1 MIGGREAMFRH
12 ISSIPPAAKGAGTGH
27 GRRGAGDA
35 GAGTTCV
42 RTRGAGTL
50 RYDTH
55 LLPLWQR
62 PPHYTVP
69 AHCRTSTVASQP
81 ASTQ

>member
-1 MIGGREAMFRH
+1 MQAQAQH
-12 ISSIPPAAKGAGTGH
+12 AY
-27 GRRGAGDA
+27 
-35 GAGTTCV
+35 V
-42 RTRGAGTL
+42 RAEQV
-50 RYDTH
+50 RYATI